1 MTKSSTNPV
10 TAKLLIVEDDAG
22 HAEAMQEGLAR
33 QGHTCT
39 VASNGHDAIKE
50 LQRDTFDIVITDLM
64 LGPGPDGLAVQLAAK
79 ENQPDAKIV
88 VVTANPSVETC
99 RTALHEGAF
108 DYIEKPLDLEEL
120 RSVVHRACE
129 VTTQRQTVKQLRQ
142 ELDEL
147 YGFEDII
154 AQSAGMLKILET
166 VQKVAPSDLP
176 VLLLG
181 KSGTGKD
188 LLANALHSRS
198 RRAEEPLVAIN
209 CAGLNESLLED
220 ELFGHVKGAFT
231 GATTDR
237 PGRFEH
243 ASGGTLFLDEI
254 GDMPLAMQAKLLR
267 VLENGEVVR
276 VGSNEPIRVNVR
288 IVSATNCDLEEK
300 VANKEFREDLYFRIK
315 GVTIEVPPLTQR
327 REDIPLLIEHF
338 IKLANERH
346 GTKVKGIAADA
357 QRVLLAYPWPGNIRQ
372 LRNVVENMVVLASD
386 TRLSVDDIPSDIFDS
401 KPGQE
406 PGDLS
411 ALAGMSLEE
420 AEKQLIA
427 NTLTMVDGNRERAA
441 NILGIGERTLYRK
454 IKEYGLNP

>member
-64 LGPGPDGLAVQLAAK
+64 LGTGPDGLAVQLAAK

-129 VTTQRQTVKQLRQ
+129 VTTQRQTVKPLRQ

>member
-1 MTKSSTNPV
+1 MSARNTTP
-10 TAKLLIVEDDAG
+10 TARLLIVEDDPG

-33 QGHTCT
+33 QGHDCT
-39 VASNGHDAIKE
+39 IAVDGTQAIATLGKGN
-50 LQRDTFDIVITDLM
+50 FDIVITDLM

-79 ENQPDAKIV
+79 EHQPSAKVI

-108 DYIEKPLDLEEL
+108 DYLEKPLALEEL
-120 RSVVHRACE
+120 RAVVHRACE
-129 VTTQRQTVKQLRQ
+129 VTHTQRTVKELRQ
-142 ELDEL
+142 ELDEQ
-147 YGFEDII
+147 YGFKDII
-154 AQSAGMLKILET
+154 AQSPQMLRLLDMVRRI
-166 VQKVAPSDLP
+166 APSDLP

-188 LLANALHSRS
+188 LLASAIHNHS

-231 GATTDR
+231 GATSDR

-267 VLENGEVVR
+267 VLENGEVIR
-276 VGSNEPIRVNVR
+276 VGANDPVRVNVR
-288 IVSATNCDLEEK
+288 IISATNCDLEEK

-315 GVTIEVPPLTQR
+315 GVTLDAPPLAQR
-327 REDIPLLIEHF
+327 REDIPLLIEHL
-338 IKLANERH
+338 IGLANERH

-372 LRNVVENMVVLASD
+372 LRNVVENMVVLARGD
-386 TRLSVDDIPSDIFDS
+386 HLSVEDIPADIFQAG
-401 KPGQE
+401 PGQDL
-406 PGDLS
+406 GDLS
-411 ALAGMSLEE
+411 ALTGMSLEE
-420 AEKQLIA
+420 AERQLIT
-427 NTLTMVDGNRERAA
+427 NTLTMVDGNREQAA

-454 IKEYGLNP
+454 IKEYGLKP

>member
-1 MTKSSTNPV
+1 MTTSSTNPV

-401 KPGQE
+401 RPGQE